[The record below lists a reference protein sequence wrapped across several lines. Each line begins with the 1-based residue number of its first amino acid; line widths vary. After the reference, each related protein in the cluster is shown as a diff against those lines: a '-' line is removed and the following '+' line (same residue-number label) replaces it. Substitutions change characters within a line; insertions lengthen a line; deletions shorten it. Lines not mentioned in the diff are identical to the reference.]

1 MTSRHRTGMRR
12 WMLAAVTLTLFAG
25 ACGTGGGTAATGDG
39 QEGGAESLTLG
50 LVVAKTFETTMP
62 ARIAQ
67 DLGYFADEGVD
78 VEIVAFQGGADLV
91 KGMVSD
97 AVQIG
102 AATGFDPA
110 AAVAKGVPMQAFAG
124 IAADSPMVVI
134 AGADSGIQTTADLCG
149 KNLGITRFGS
159 LTDFVV
165 RVVGQQQGCE
175 ITAVPLG
182 AAGEQVAAMTRGETD
197 GFVWSTEVGIEMEQ
211 AGQGHVVARFADVVA
226 EDQYSVFM
234 ADPDYLEQNGETV
247 DAFLRAIY
255 RAIAWMKDDANREE
269 AVEKTAE
276 MLELD
281 PAVAETTFDELI
293 GHLSDEGTMNTAGL
307 ENLASNLP
315 DLEIAPQVPGLDEF
329 YTDAFVPVRVDS

>member
-1 MTSRHRTGMRR
+1 MTPRHRTPIRR
-12 WMLAAVTLTLFAG
+12 WALAAIALTLAAG
-25 ACGTGGGTAATGDG
+25 GCGGGGAGRGDG
-39 QEGGAESLTLG
+39 QEGGAGALTLG

-91 KGMVSD
+91 KGMVSGAAD
-97 AVQIG
+97 IG

-110 AAVAKGVPMQAFAG
+110 AAVAKDVPMQAFGG
-124 IAADSPMVVI
+124 IATNSPMVVI
-134 AGADSGIQTTADLCG
+134 AGANSGIQTPADLCG
-149 KNLGITRFGS
+149 KTIGITRFGS

-165 RVVGQQQGCE
+165 RVVGRQQGCE

-182 AAGEQVAAMTRGETD
+182 AAGEQVAAMTRGDTD
-197 GFVWSTEVGIEMEQ
+197 GFVWSTEVGIGMEQ
-211 AGQGHVVARFADVVA
+211 AGEGRVVVRFADVIA

-234 ADPDYLEQNGETV
+234 AAPDYLEQNRETV
-247 DAFLRAIY
+247 DAFLRAVY

-269 AVEKTAE
+269 AIDKTAE
-276 MLELD
+276 MLELE
-281 PAVAETTFDELI
+281 PAVAEATFDELVA
-293 GHLSDEGTMNTAGL
+293 HLSDDGTMNTAGL

-315 DLEIAPQVPGLDEF
+315 DLEIARRVPALDEF
-329 YTDAFVPVRVDS
+329 YTDGFVPVDATS